1 MEEHLAKNKRQL
13 QLQYKDMLDRQ
24 MEVQNQFKMYGNMSS
39 IEKALNKSDL
49 QAYKNYDNKQY
60 SLVPGIQ
67 HAKHIQ
73 MADISKSHDSPIG
86 GSPRKMDP
94 ESRYY

>member
-1 MEEHLAKNKRQL
+1 
-13 QLQYKDMLDRQ
+13 
-24 MEVQNQFKMYGNMSS
+24 MYGNMSS

-73 MADISKSHDSPIG
+73 MANIAKSHDSPL
-86 GSPRKMDP
+86 GSPGKLDP
-94 ESRYY
+94 ESRYYQK